1 MKYNI
6 SRRILILAGIF
17 CMISMI
23 YIVLLTGIVL
33 TGEKPVSK
41 DHTYTYVTVKAA
53 RGQIYDRNGVP
64 LVTNRYVYNLIID
77 DQTLPA
83 KDYDRNVAL
92 LTMLHTLSHSFEANK
107 RVSDLYPFTGTY
119 PDLVYAQDVYYDTT
133 MRYRLLRRIA
143 ANEIEDGVKTHTVAD
158 LEEYYKNNPDEF
170 PTAEQIVQFYMEK
183 YGLDAKNKEQ
193 NVYTDAQIDAL
204 LRLYYDMECN
214 NFGGMNQYVLAKD
227 VTLSLITRVEELSIP
242 GAAFSYTVERNYE
255 YPGYASHILG
265 TIGQI
270 YAEDWDYYKELG

>member
-1 MKYNI
+1 MKQNI
-6 SRRILILAGIF
+6 PRRILILAAVF
-17 CMISMI
+17 CLISMI
-23 YIVLLTGIVL
+23 YIVLLAGIVL

-64 LVTNRYVYNLIID
+64 LVTNRYIYNFIID

-92 LTMLHTLSHSFEANK
+92 LTMLHTLNNSSEASK
-107 RVSDLYPFTGTY
+107 RVTDLYPFTGTY
-119 PDLVYAQDVYYDTT
+119 PDLTYAQDVYYDTT

-143 ANEIEDGVKTHTVAD
+143 ANEIEDGVKTHTVTN

-170 PTAEQIVQFYMEK
+170 PNAEEIVSFFMKK
-183 YGLDAKNKEQ
+183 YGLDAKNKGQ

-227 VTLSLITRVEELSIP
+227 VTLSLMTKVEELSIP
-242 GAAFSYTVERNYE
+242 GASFTYTVERCIQFLPWKRN
-255 YPGYASHILG
+255 ILCN
-265 TIGQI
+265 
-270 YAEDWDYYKELG
+270 